1 MNRPGQSL
9 LSRLTFSRPDRPKS
23 KQQQYRASTHTLLGL
38 LAQLRSGYLVLTL
51 PNKEIREFG
60 NNSDQLHA
68 EIQVLD
74 WSVFKQ
80 VLSHGDIGFAE
91 SYIRGEWNTPDLKAV
106 LELAIRNRTILEKAI
121 YGSWLGSIA
130 YRLRHWFRDNSKS

>member
-1 MNRPGQSL
+1 MNRPGQTL
-9 LSRLTFSRPDRPKS
+9 LSRLTFSRPERRKS
-23 KQQQYRASTHTLLGL
+23 KPQQGDASTAALLGL
-38 LAQLRSGYLVLTL
+38 LAKLRSGHLVLTL
-51 PNKEIREFG
+51 PNNEVREFG
-60 NNSDQLHA
+60 NSSDQLHA

-106 LELAIRNRTILEKAI
+106 LELAIRNRTILDKAI
-121 YGSWLGSIA
+121 YGSWFGSIA
-130 YRLRHWFRDNSKS
+130 YRLRHWF

>member
-38 LAQLRSGYLVLTL
+38 LAQLRSGHLVLTL

-60 NNSDQLHA
+60 NKSDQLHA

-80 VLSHGDIGFAE
+80 VLSHGDIGFAGRTRRTAHEQIRQHALHAHERSQTRCQGALFE
-91 SYIRGEWNTPDLKAV
+91 SR
-106 LELAIRNRTILEKAI
+106 IRNR
-121 YGSWLGSIA
+121 
-130 YRLRHWFRDNSKS
+130 R